1 MPQFTELFL
10 FFTGLVAGFVDSIA
24 GGGGLITIPSLSL
37 FLGLGSLT
45 IGTNKIAGTLSALV
59 ALIIYSLKG
68 HMDWKK
74 GATFTLF
81 VGLGSFL
88 GSLVNPL
95 VPTHWFRV
103 FLFFT
108 CPILL
113 WVLWKKDLWVKAE
126 SDHLETPSP
135 RTAWMVVLAL
145 GCGFYD
151 GVWGPGGG
159 TFMFLSLF
167 FVAQFPLLT
176 SLAISKLA
184 NTTSAGVSLFNFSR
198 QGYVN
203 WKMGGV
209 LSLGILLG
217 AFLGSHLATRKA
229 KNLVRPLLLIVV
241 LLLLSK
247 VLIP

>member
-1 MPQFTELFL
+1 MPHFTELFL

-45 IGTNKIAGTLSALV
+45 IGTNKIAGTLSALI
-59 ALIIYSLKG
+59 ALIVYSFKG

-74 GATFTLF
+74 GATFTFL

-95 VPTHWFRV
+95 VPPHWFRV
-103 FLFFT
+103 FLLFT

-126 SDHLETPSP
+126 SDHLETPAP
-135 RTAWMVVLAL
+135 RTAWMVALAL

-151 GVWGPGGG
+151 GIWGPGGG

-203 WKMGGV
+203 WKLGTV
-209 LSLGILLG
+209 LSLGILFG
-217 AFLGSHLATRKA
+217 ALVGSILATRQA
-229 KNLVRPLLLIVV
+229 TRLVRPVLVLVVFLLLA
-241 LLLLSK
+241 K
-247 VLIP
+247 VLFQ